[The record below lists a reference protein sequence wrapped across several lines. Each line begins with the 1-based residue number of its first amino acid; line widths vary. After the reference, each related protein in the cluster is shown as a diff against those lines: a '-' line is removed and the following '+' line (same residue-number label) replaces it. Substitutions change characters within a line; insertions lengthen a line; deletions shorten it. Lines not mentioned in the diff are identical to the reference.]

1 MSNNSTV
8 ELAIETSFI
17 QLDLSSS
24 IRLTRHLF
32 HVIILILFISIL
44 GFVSH
49 KHYSRIVQR
58 PFLYL
63 SHLIVSIGIIGL
75 VLDDFLVI
83 NGVTHRI
90 GCSIHQIFLH
100 LLLMA
105 IVAGHLLPDF
115 YEYVNQYYHQ
125 HSVSTLKSRIVI
137 SFIVLLCIQ
146 LLISI
151 KSLWTHHHHLP
162 NGELNPPVLCL
173 GSIRPQLS
181 ILIIHS
187 LDLIFTIQSIRTPMI
202 VDDTNPISS
211 INIFISEKLC
221 HLNSILLRLFY
232 FIGTSILH
240 TLFIPGQFSAT
251 FYSGILIIELI
262 LNYFIVIYHSNIR
275 YERGI
280 DNPNGILRSAY
291 LRLKTDD
298 LNDDTR
304 LLNDID

>member
-1 MSNNSTV
+1 
-8 ELAIETSFI
+8 
-17 QLDLSSS
+17 
-24 IRLTRHLF
+24 
-32 HVIILILFISIL
+32 
-44 GFVSH
+44 
-49 KHYSRIVQR
+49 
-58 PFLYL
+58 
-63 SHLIVSIGIIGL
+63 
-75 VLDDFLVI
+75 
-83 NGVTHRI
+83 
-90 GCSIHQIFLH
+90 
-100 LLLMA
+100 
-105 IVAGHLLPDF
+105 
-115 YEYVNQYYHQ
+115 
-125 HSVSTLKSRIVI
+125 VI

-151 KSLWTHHHHLP
+151 KSLWTHHHLP

-211 INIFISEKLC
+211 INIFINEKLC
-221 HLNSILLRLFY
+221 HLNSILLRSFY

-240 TLFIPGQFSAT
+240 ALFIPGQFSAT

-262 LNYFIVIYHSNIR
+262 LNYFIIIYHSNIR

-280 DNPNGILRSAY
+280 DNPNEILRSAY